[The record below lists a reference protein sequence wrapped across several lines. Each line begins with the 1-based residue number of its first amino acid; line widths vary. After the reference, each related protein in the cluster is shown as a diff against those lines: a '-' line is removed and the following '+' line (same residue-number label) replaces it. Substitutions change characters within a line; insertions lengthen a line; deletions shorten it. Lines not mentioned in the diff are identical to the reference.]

1 MMTARK
7 RTYIVGISGVL
18 LIIVVSFWALGRDRV
33 SKSSY
38 ITAKVQRASISN
50 TISATGTLEALRTV
64 QIGSQVS
71 GQVSALYADYNAAVK
86 KGQLLAILDP
96 RPAAS
101 QVTTAVAHVS
111 ASDAQVHSAEADLLN

>member
-1 MMTARK
+1 MIK
-7 RTYIVGISGVL
+7 RTYVIGILGIV
-18 LIIVVSFWALGRDRV
+18 LITALSFWGFGWDRAA
-33 SKSSY
+33 KSNF

-101 QVTTAVAHVS
+101 QVTTAVAHVE
-111 ASDAQVHSAEADLLN
+111 ASDAQ